1 MVISEFYFSD
11 INRVLRPDKVHL
23 LAELHKLCE
32 LRELL
37 RVAAIEHRFNV
48 GLSENKGKASET
60 HFCGW

>member
-23 LAELHKLCE
+23 LAELHKL
-32 LRELL
+32 RELL

-48 GLSENKGKASET
+48 GLSENKGKTSET

>member
-11 INRVLRPDKVHL
+11 INRVLRLGKVHL

-32 LRELL
+32 LLPT
-37 RVAAIEHRFNV
+37 AAIEHRFNV
-48 GLSENKGKASET
+48 GLSENKGKTSET